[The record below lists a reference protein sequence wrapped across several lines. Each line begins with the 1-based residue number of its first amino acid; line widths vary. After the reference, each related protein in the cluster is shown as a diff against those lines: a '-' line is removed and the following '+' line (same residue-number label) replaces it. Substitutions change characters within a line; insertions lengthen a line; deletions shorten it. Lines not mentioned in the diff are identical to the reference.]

1 MKFTLQFIKGIKLCT
16 CTMAEILCPLLIPW
30 EINVTVITHAY
41 EDKTNIVSPEELCIK
56 SSLLYTIQLKE
67 KEKDAYHW

>member
-1 MKFTLQFIKGIKLCT
+1 
-16 CTMAEILCPLLIPW
+16 MAEILCPLLIPW

-41 EDKTNIVSPEELCIK
+41 EDKTNILSPEELCIK
-56 SSLLYTIQLKE
+56 SSLLYTKQL